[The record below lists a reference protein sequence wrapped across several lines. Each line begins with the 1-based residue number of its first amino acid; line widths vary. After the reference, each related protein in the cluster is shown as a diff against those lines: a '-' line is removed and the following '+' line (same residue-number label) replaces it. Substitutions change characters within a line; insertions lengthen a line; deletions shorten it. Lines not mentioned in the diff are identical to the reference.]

1 MRLVIQRVQEAS
13 CVVEGKVTGSIAKGF
28 MILVGIKESDTIKE
42 VEYLARKV
50 SKLRIFDDEDGKMNL
65 DIHQINGAI
74 LSISQFTLLAQ
85 TRKGNRP
92 SFVEAKRGEEAIVLY
107 EQFNHLLRQEGLTV
121 QTGVFGA
128 DMKIHLVNDGPVTIV
143 MESDE

>member
-13 CVVEGKVTGSIAKGF
+13 CVVEGKVTGSITKGF

-50 SKLRIFDDEDGKMNL
+50 SKLRIFDDEGGKMNL